1 MQDSRN
7 RSQPVALTAQVP
19 KTWDFMETTFVALVA
34 YAVFGLTSG
43 LSLIFMILFMRDGAE
58 ALSPTQFEEF
68 AMQGRWYGAALIVAC
83 PPTLAVL
90 WVAIRMAGRQFS
102 EYLALN
108 WPSRDEI
115 MSAFAV
121 TVILLLAHIVLWS
134 GEASANPLFTV
145 KGAGG
150 LLVLLIGGCIAGPI
164 MEEFVFRGFMF
175 RGWSE
180 SFLGPTGA
188 IVLTSALWGMYHTQ
202 YDWSARFWIFVFGLA
217 LCTFRWRSGS
227 TWLTVIVHSGLNM
240 FIFFT
245 SGPYA

>member
-1 MQDSRN
+1 
-7 RSQPVALTAQVP
+7 
-19 KTWDFMETTFVALVA
+19 
-34 YAVFGLTSG
+34 
-43 LSLIFMILFMRDGAE
+43 
-58 ALSPTQFEEF
+58 
-68 AMQGRWYGAALIVAC
+68 
-83 PPTLAVL
+83 
-90 WVAIRMAGRQFS
+90 MAGRQFS

-108 WPSRDEI
+108 WPSHDEL
-115 MSAFAV
+115 MSSFAV
-121 TVILLLAHIVLWS
+121 AVILVLAQMVLWS
-134 GEASANPLFTV
+134 GGQSANPLFTV

-180 SFLGPTGA
+180 SFLGPIGA

-202 YDWSARFWIFVFGLA
+202 YDWSGRLWIFVVGLV

-227 TWLTVIVHSGLNM
+227 TWLAVVVHSGLNM

-245 SGPYA
+245 SRLYA

>member
-1 MQDSRN
+1 
-7 RSQPVALTAQVP
+7 
-19 KTWDFMETTFVALVA
+19 METTFVALIA
-34 YAVFGLTSG
+34 YAAFGLTSA
-43 LSLIFMILFMRDGAE
+43 LSLVMILDTQQGGVE
-58 ALSPTQFEEF
+58 KLSSAQFQEL
-68 AMQGRWYGAALIVAC
+68 AMEGRWYGAALILSC

-90 WVAIRMAGRQFS
+90 WVAIRMAGQQFS

-108 WPSRDEI
+108 WPSRDEL

-121 TVILLLAHIVLWS
+121 AVILLLAQMMLWS
-134 GEASANPLFTV
+134 GEPSAHPLFTV

-150 LLVLLIGGCIAGPI
+150 LLALLIGGCIAGPI

-180 SFLGPTGA
+180 SFLGPIGA

-202 YDWSARFWIFVFGLA
+202 YDWLGRLWIFVLGLA

-227 TWLTVIVHSGLNM
+227 TWLAVIVHSAIN
-240 FIFFT
+240 IFLLFM
-245 SGPYA
+245 SGPYV